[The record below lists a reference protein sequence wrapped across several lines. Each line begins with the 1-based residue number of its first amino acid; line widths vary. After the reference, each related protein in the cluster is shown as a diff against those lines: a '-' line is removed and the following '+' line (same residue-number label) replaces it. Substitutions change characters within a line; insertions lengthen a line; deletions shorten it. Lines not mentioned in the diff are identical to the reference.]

1 MSLQIKIKMLSPE
14 FMTRTFY
21 WLIYFKIMASQ
32 YTLKAEGVRL
42 DRYAVEK
49 AKEMSL
55 REGKGKI

>member
-1 MSLQIKIKMLSPE
+1 MLSPE
-14 FMTRTFY
+14 IMTRTFY
-21 WLIYFKIMASQ
+21 WLIYIKIMASQ